1 MNKEE
6 QLNLTVAP
14 TLFIEFHGATK
25 GQLSEALDMSQEI
38 CRVGDCLE
46 FRPGL
51 DRSEKDRIFRARHG
65 LGEMIIRNHPDC
77 RVLCMDV
84 AVPITKYPELV
95 ETIRKKVAQANIV
108 GYTLSH
114 AGDGNVHLVMAGKKG
129 DRKDFSMM
137 IQSVQQPN
145 RFGI

>member
-1 MNKEE
+1 
-6 QLNLTVAP
+6 
-14 TLFIEFHGATK
+14 
-25 GQLSEALDMSQEI
+25 
-38 CRVGDCLE
+38 
-46 FRPGL
+46 
-51 DRSEKDRIFRARHG
+51 
-65 LGEMIIRNHPDC
+65 MIIRNHPDC
-77 RVLCMDV
+77 RVLSMDV

-95 ETIRKKVAQANIV
+95 ETIRKKVAQTNIV